1 MASGVSKDIIKPFTG
16 QGDVG
21 AWIQKVEL
29 VAKLTK
35 VKDVASFLPLYLEG
49 NALAVYLELSDHDK
63 SEVDAIKKAL
73 VRAFSDSTF
82 EAFSKLKAARWTG
95 EPVDVFANDIRR
107 MARESGLRGDGLE
120 GVVKLAFVTGFP
132 DRISVELRQVSG
144 IEHMEVSEILGKVRV
159 LASTSGA
166 GSYSRGM
173 AAAGIGVKN
182 SDLKCYKCN
191 GPHIAK
197 ECPRGGSGKD
207 PVTCYRCGL
216 EGHIASRCSTSKRGP
231 TAGRKCYRCGGFG
244 HIAMRCTVDAKELD
258 LPVSSSNTCAGA
270 TKESATSLGTSRC
283 HQVPLIDL
291 RINGRFCKALVDTG
305 CTMSL
310 ARHDFVTNCVGES
323 TLVAFDGRR
332 GVAAATLAIGNELL
346 ESIVTVVDKIV
357 GDVGVVIVRYN
368 LKPGTVPTLTNH
380 VAQYDHGLTGTKKDA
395 FDQEVG
401 RWIQEGILVPWD
413 GEVDG
418 IVPLM
423 AVEQV
428 TKNKVR
434 PVLDF
439 RELNRFVECHTGGD
453 VLDVCS
459 DRLREWRQIDG
470 DIEIVDLKSA
480 YLQIHVAKELWKY
493 QLVKFNGVVYALTRL
508 GFGLTSAP
516 KIMSM
521 ILKWVL
527 AQKLEIKQATSS
539 YIDDIMVDVS
549 DITAGDVVA
558 HLKDYGLESKNPEK
572 LDEGAVLGL
581 KLDRDQQGDLI
592 FSRANEI
599 PNVDQLDSGL
609 SRRDVF
615 SICGKLVGHYPVAGC
630 LRVAC
635 SYVKRQTEGS
645 KWDDYAGDR
654 ACDLIQEVVEQV
666 QKEAPV
672 RGKWNVPSEAKGVV
686 WRDASN
692 LALGVVID
700 IGGVTAEDATWL
712 RKKDDYNHINV
723 AELESALKGMNLGV
737 QWGLKQIVLM
747 SDSEVVCGWLKATL
761 SEERK
766 IRTKGAAEMLIKRRL
781 ADLRSLHEQHHFGV
795 ERTWYLAKQ
804 VDAAV
809 SKKEVKKVVREC
821 ERSQSIDPASVRHEP
836 GELGVDTDWTRLAI
850 DVTHYADLPYLT
862 IVDCG
867 PGRFAI
873 WRALRNETAISICK
887 ELDQVFCERGP
898 VDELL
903 MDNATAFRSG
913 EMSVLLEKWNTHP
926 FYRAAYRASGN
937 GIVERHHRTIKSIA
951 ERGRV
956 TPLDAVF
963 WYNISPQSGQD
974 ESTIPQ
980 SDEKILSRIR
990 RSFDKQHHQ

>member
-1 MASGVSKDIIKPFTG
+1 MTGSTEPHRADGELMVDKDF
-16 QGDVG
+16 
-21 AWIQKVEL
+21 E
-29 VAKLTK
+29 
-35 VKDVASFLPLYLEG
+35 ASFNG
-49 NALAVYLELSDHDK
+49 SH
-63 SEVDAIKKAL
+63 
-73 VRAFSDSTF
+73 
-82 EAFSKLKAARWTG
+82 WT
-95 EPVDVFANDIRR
+95 
-107 MARESGLRGDGLE
+107 
-120 GVVKLAFVTGFP
+120 
-132 DRISVELRQVSG
+132 
-144 IEHMEVSEILGKVRV
+144 
-159 LASTSGA
+159 
-166 GSYSRGM
+166 
-173 AAAGIGVKN
+173 
-182 SDLKCYKCN
+182 
-191 GPHIAK
+191 
-197 ECPRGGSGKD
+197 
-207 PVTCYRCGL
+207 
-216 EGHIASRCSTSKRGP
+216 
-231 TAGRKCYRCGGFG
+231 
-244 HIAMRCTVDAKELD
+244 
-258 LPVSSSNTCAGA
+258 
-270 TKESATSLGTSRC
+270 
-283 HQVPLIDL
+283 
-291 RINGRFCKALVDTG
+291 
-305 CTMSL
+305 
-310 ARHDFVTNCVGES
+310 
-323 TLVAFDGRR
+323 
-332 GVAAATLAIGNELL
+332 
-346 ESIVTVVDKIV
+346 
-357 GDVGVVIVRYN
+357 VRYN
-368 LKPGTVPTLTNH
+368 LKLGTVPTLTNH
-380 VAQYDHGLTGTKKDA
+380 VALYDHGLNGTKKDA

-413 GEVDG
+413 GEVEG
-418 IVPLM
+418 IVPLI

-439 RELNRFVECHTGGD
+439 RELNKFVECHTGGD

-527 AQKLEIKQATSS
+527 AQKPEIKQATSS

-549 DITAGDVVA
+549 DITVGDVVA

-572 LDEGAVLGL
+572 LDEGAVLSL
-581 KLDRDQQGDLI
+581 KLDRDQRGDLI

-599 PNVDQLDSGL
+599 PNVDQLDSEL

-615 SICGKLVGHYPVAGC
+615 SICGKLVGHYPVAGW

-654 ACDLIQEVVEQV
+654 ACGLIREVVEQV
-666 QKEAPV
+666 QKEDPV

-686 WRDASN
+686 WCDASN

-761 SEERK
+761 PEERK

-781 ADLRSLHEQHHFGV
+781 GVLKSLVDELKLEVEVMYDASNENKADKLTRERKNWLRDDVVLPSCAISVADLRSLHEQHHFGV

-821 ERSQSIDPASVRHEP
+821 ERCKSIDPASVRHEP
-836 GELGVDTDWTRLAI
+836 GELGVDTD
-850 DVTHYADLPYLT
+850 
-862 IVDCG
+862 
-867 PGRFAI
+867 
-873 WRALRNETAISICK
+873 
-887 ELDQVFCERGP
+887 
-898 VDELL
+898 
-903 MDNATAFRSG
+903 
-913 EMSVLLEKWNTHP
+913 
-926 FYRAAYRASGN
+926 
-937 GIVERHHRTIKSIA
+937 
-951 ERGRV
+951 
-956 TPLDAVF
+956 
-963 WYNISPQSGQD
+963 
-974 ESTIPQ
+974 
-980 SDEKILSRIR
+980 
-990 RSFDKQHHQ
+990 